1 MASTPARR
9 RTIPVML
16 GTTLL
21 ALASASASAMT
32 LTALPG
38 LVTTASSVYS
48 PYAAANI
55 LDHNYATYWNA
66 GGYAG
71 YVQVDFG
78 AAYQLDEVDL
88 FGNPLGYVNNYV
100 VSVSTDGVGFGN
112 IASGSYATDALLG
125 PPTVTGG
132 PGYGARILFSGP
144 SAPIGR
150 YLRYSQASGTQWAYL
165 GELVVNG
172 HTVVPLPGAAGLL
185 LSGLAGL
192 GLGARRRRRAD

>member
-1 MASTPARR
+1 MTTTPARR
-9 RTIPVML
+9 RSTLVML

-21 ALASASASAMT
+21 AIASASASAMT
-32 LTALPG
+32 LTNLPG
-38 LVTTASSVYS
+38 LVVTASSVYS

-78 AAYQLDEVDL
+78 ADYQLDEVDL
-88 FGNPLGYVNNYV
+88 FGNPLGYVNNYA
-100 VSVSTDGVGFGN
+100 VSVSTDGVSFTGV
-112 IASGSYATDALLG
+112 ASGSYAIDALLG

-132 PGYGARILFSGP
+132 PGYGARVLFSGP

-165 GELVVNG
+165 GELVVTG
-172 HTVVPLPGAAGLL
+172 HTPVPVPGALGLL
-185 LSGLAGL
+185 VPAL
-192 GLGARRRRRAD
+192 GLLPLFRRR